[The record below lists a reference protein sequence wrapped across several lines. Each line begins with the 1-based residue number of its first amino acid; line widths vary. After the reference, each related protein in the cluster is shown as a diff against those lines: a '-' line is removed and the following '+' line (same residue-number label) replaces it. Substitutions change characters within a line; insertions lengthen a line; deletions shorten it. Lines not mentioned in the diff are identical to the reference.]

1 MDSQPTETAEIH
13 IVGLVDDAAPN
24 KKKDGRKKGKESKEV
39 VWRFFFSGGWWF
51 LKEVWVLNTLAL
63 LLRILTSLLA
73 HVMRISV
80 MCGSSLV
87 Y

>member
-24 KKKDGRKKGKESKEV
+24 KKDGRKRRGGV
-39 VWRFFFSGGWWF
+39 QGFFRWFGGF

-63 LLRILTSLLA
+63 LLRILTSLA